1 MAPRTFLIT
10 GASSGFGL
18 HIATEALKNGHKVL
32 GTARNV
38 ESAAAQHPELEQ
50 AGGRWVKL
58 DVTDPG
64 TQDAVAQ
71 IVVENNVSVL
81 INCAGYGILGSLEDM
96 SDAEFQKQMN
106 TNVTGTVRCIKGA
119 LPHFRSLQHEGGS
132 TIVNISSV
140 AGYRGGASATAYA
153 ASKFAIEGLSE
164 ALAPEVGPFG
174 IRVLSVAPGTF
185 RTNFL
190 TGFATPTAGLGSA
203 YANGPVAAALSRFE
217 SIDGKQPGDPVKAAA
232 RILELVDGTGMGGQ
246 FKEHGFGTVFRVL
259 LGKDCHAAVST
270 KLQQLQQE
278 VETTHEVAFSTDFS

>member
-1 MAPRTFLIT
+1 MSHSYLIT
-10 GASSGFGL
+10 GASSGFGM
-18 HIATEALKNGHKVL
+18 HIAIKALKAGHKVV

-38 ESAAAQHPELEQ
+38 ESAAKRYPELEHT
-50 AGGRWVKL
+50 GGHWIKL

-64 TQDAVAQ
+64 TQDEVSQ
-71 IVVENNVSVL
+71 IVADHHVNVL

-96 SDAEFQKQMN
+96 SEAEFQKQMD

-119 LPHFRSLQHEGGS
+119 LPHFRSLQDKGGS
-132 TIVNISSV
+132 TIVNVSSV

-190 TGFATPTAGLGSA
+190 TDFPRPDAGLGAA
-203 YANGPVAAALSRFE
+203 YADGPVAAALARFE
-217 SIDGKQPGDPVKAAA
+217 SMDGKQPGDPAKAAD
-232 RILELVDGTGMGGQ
+232 RIIELIDVNDMGAQ
-246 FKEHGFGTVFRVL
+246 FRERGHGTVFRVL
-259 LGKDCHAAVST
+259 LGKDCHAAVIAKS
-270 KLQQLQQE
+270 QQVQE
-278 VETTHEVAFSTDFS
+278 DIESIREVALSTDF